1 GRVTLGDEAG
11 MGWRAVRRAPD
22 VAAVTVIRSSR
33 HRRRGCSSLYPLS
46 GHSARGSEATV
57 ALSQQRTGFGM
68 MLAAAV
74 GFLLLLTFVFSGL
87 IEDRSNPN
95 RQVASSR
102 VNGSIEVV
110 LESDRQGHFI
120 ASGAISG
127 REVTFLVDTGA
138 TLVSVPE
145 DLANRLGLERMARI
159 GLETAAGPVT
169 GWMTR
174 LDEVRLGD
182 IVQRDVRA

>member
-1 GRVTLGDEAG
+1 
-11 MGWRAVRRAPD
+11 
-22 VAAVTVIRSSR
+22 
-33 HRRRGCSSLYPLS
+33 
-46 GHSARGSEATV
+46 
-57 ALSQQRTGFGM
+57 LSQHRTGFGM

-87 IEDRSNPN
+87 IEDRRNPN
-95 RQVASSR
+95 QQVASSR
-102 VNGSIEVV
+102 VDGGIEVV

-120 ASGAISG
+120 ASGAING
-127 REVTFLVDTGA
+127 RDVTFLVDTGA

-145 DLANRLGLERMARI
+145 DLADQLGLERMARI

-174 LDEVRLGD
+174 IDEVRLGQ
-182 IVQRDVRA
+182 IVQREVRAAISPGRSDTVLLGMSFLRDLEMSQSDGRLTLVATR

>member
-1 GRVTLGDEAG
+1 MSL
-11 MGWRAVRRAPD
+11 
-22 VAAVTVIRSSR
+22 
-33 HRRRGCSSLYPLS
+33 HRI
-46 GHSARGSEATV
+46 
-57 ALSQQRTGFGM
+57 GFGM

-87 IEDRSNPN
+87 VEDRGNPN

-102 VNGSIEVV
+102 VNGKVEVV

-120 ASGAISG
+120 ASGTISG

-145 DLANRLGLERMARI
+145 ELAAELGLERMARI
-159 GLETAAGPVT
+159 GLETAAGPVS

-174 LDEVRLGD
+174 IDEVRLGE
-182 IVQRDVRA
+182 IVQRDVRAAISPARSETVLLGMSFLKNLEMTQSGGRLRLVATI

>member
-1 GRVTLGDEAG
+1 
-11 MGWRAVRRAPD
+11 
-22 VAAVTVIRSSR
+22 
-33 HRRRGCSSLYPLS
+33 
-46 GHSARGSEATV
+46 
-57 ALSQQRTGFGM
+57 LSQHRTGFGM

-87 IEDRSNPN
+87 IDDRRNPN
-95 RQVASSR
+95 QQVASSR
-102 VNGSIEVV
+102 TGEGIEVV

-120 ASGAISG
+120 ASGAING
-127 REVTFLVDTGA
+127 RDVTFLVDTGA

-145 DLANRLGLERMARI
+145 GRADELGLERMSRI

-174 LDEVRLGD
+174 IDEVRLGD
-182 IVQRDVRA
+182 IVQRDVRAAISPGRSDTILLGMSFLRDLEMTQSDGQLRLLQP

>member
-1 GRVTLGDEAG
+1 
-11 MGWRAVRRAPD
+11 
-22 VAAVTVIRSSR
+22 
-33 HRRRGCSSLYPLS
+33 
-46 GHSARGSEATV
+46 
-57 ALSQQRTGFGM
+57 M

-87 IEDRSNPN
+87 IDDRSKPN
-95 RQVASSR
+95 RQVASSQ
-102 VNGSIEVV
+102 VNGGIEVV

-120 ASGAISG
+120 ASGAIGG

-145 DLANRLGLERMARI
+145 NLADELGLERKARI

-174 LDEVRLGD
+174 IDEVRLGD
-182 IVQRDVRA
+182 IVQRDVLAAISPARSDTVLLGMSFLKNLEMTHSDGRLRLVARM